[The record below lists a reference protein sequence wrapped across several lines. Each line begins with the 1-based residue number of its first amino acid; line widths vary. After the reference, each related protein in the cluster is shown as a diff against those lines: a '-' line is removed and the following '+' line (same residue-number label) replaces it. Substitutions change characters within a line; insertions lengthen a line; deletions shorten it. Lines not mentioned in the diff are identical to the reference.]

1 MEGQETT
8 SASKPLRDELGR
20 LLPGQTANPHGR
32 PKGKVSL
39 VSILREYLNEI
50 PEGQDKSRARQFI
63 EKELERAMKGDN
75 LARKHVLNY
84 VEGLPKGSVD
94 LTSGGKPIPILG
106 GLTQDN
112 NVFSDA
118 EDERTD

>member
-1 MEGQETT
+1 MEPTGEIRKDDGTFAKGV
-8 SASKPLRDELGR
+8 SG
-20 LLPGQTANPHGR
+20 NPNGR
-32 PKGKVSL
+32 PKGKMSL
-39 VSILREYLNEI
+39 TTLLRDYLNEI
-50 PEGQDKSRARQFI
+50 PEGQDKSRAQQFI

-106 GLTQDN
+106 GLTQDT

-118 EDERTD
+118 KDEGADSGV